1 MTAYGERT
9 LANQSAPFITSQR
22 ARANPRSPEQV
33 HNMLWLDIQ
42 IFPTLIINRDCDTG
56 KMWCFSEICVLI
68 RMTNI
73 DLEENMKKLL

>member
-9 LANQSAPFITSQR
+9 LTNQSAPFITSQR
-22 ARANPRSPEQV
+22 ARANPRAPEQV
-33 HNMLWLDIQ
+33 DDMWLDVQ
-42 IFPTLIINRDCDTG
+42 IFPIFIINRDCDTG
-56 KMWCFSEICVLI
+56 KMWCFTEICVLI